1 MKLNGSWY
9 FTAGFKKKKK
19 KRVML
24 LIFTQGKYAKILAGV
39 AAKVRV

>member
-9 FTAGFKKKKK
+9 FTAGFKK